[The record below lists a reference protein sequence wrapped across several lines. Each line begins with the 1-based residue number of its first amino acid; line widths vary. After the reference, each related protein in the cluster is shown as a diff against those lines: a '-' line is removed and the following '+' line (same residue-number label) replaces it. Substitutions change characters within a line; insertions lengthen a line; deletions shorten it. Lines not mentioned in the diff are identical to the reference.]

1 MKYITIILLTFFLS
15 FTSLSKTIYIDVQGL
30 VCDFCAQSID
40 KVFSKQVGVEKV
52 DVNLNNGRVTIKM
65 ADVFQDDE
73 DGISN
78 DTIVKLLKDAGYEVV
93 AIIRSWYEIWIES
106 SCWNIQTR

>member
-52 DVNLNNGRVTIKM
+52 DVNLNNGRVTVKM
-65 ADVFQDDE
+65 ADVFEDDE
-73 DGISN
+73 VGIS
-78 DTIVKLLKDAGYEVV
+78 DETIIKLLQDAGYEVT
-93 AIIRSWYEIWIES
+93 AIIRSWYEIRIKS
-106 SCWNIQTR
+106 

>member
-1 MKYITIILLTFFLS
+1 MIKHILFLLISLTFYIGS
-15 FTSLSKTIYIDVQGL
+15 VYSKTIVIDVQGL

-93 AIIRSWYEIWIES
+93 AIIRS
-106 SCWNIQTR
+106 